1 MSTIWRFLRPT
12 IYKLMF
18 LLGWLLYSLS
28 AVLRANFDVAP
39 IGINL
44 LWPAIFFY
52 IVGCS
57 MVLMSKFLL
66 RSHRVAQLIAVAL
79 VLAAADHA
87 AKIASLS
94 LIPVGESIPIVLN
107 RLHLVQV
114 TNVTGPWI
122 FATFGSAPVVLP
134 ALILS
139 VILLFSAPLLF
150 RYYSVTYRQSFWC
163 EAAFICL
170 MASSLSS
177 AIDFGVRGGVV
188 DYLYI
193 PGHFAADLKDIFAE
207 VFVASALIEVLD
219 NPKIS
224 IRWTGWKNEFRDL
237 RNVIVGISRFA
248 ISEMRRSRHNR

>member
-1 MSTIWRFLRPT
+1 MSTIWLFLRPT
-12 IYKLMF
+12 LYKLMF
-18 LLGWLLYSLS
+18 LFGWLLYSLGV
-28 AVLRANFDVAP
+28 VLRTGFDVAP

-44 LWPAIFFY
+44 LWPAVFFY
-52 IVGCS
+52 IIGCF
-57 MVLMSKFLL
+57 MVLISKSMT
-66 RSHRVAQLIAVAL
+66 RSHSMAQLAAMAI

-87 AKIASLS
+87 GKIASVS

-114 TNVTGPWI
+114 NNVLGPWI
-122 FATFGSAPVVLP
+122 LAQAVSAPVILP
-134 ALILS
+134 ALIVS
-139 VILLFSAPLLF
+139 VILLFSAPLFF
-150 RYYSVTYRQSFWC
+150 RYYSMTNRQSFWS
-163 EAAFICL
+163 EVAFICL
-170 MASSLSS
+170 VTSSLRS
-177 AIDFGVRGGVV
+177 AIDLGVRGGVV

-193 PGHFAADLKDIFAE
+193 PGHFAADLKDIIAE

-248 ISEMRRSRHNR
+248 FSEIRRSRHNQ

>member
-1 MSTIWRFLRPT
+1 MSVMWRFLRPT

-28 AVLRANFDVAP
+28 AVLRAGFDVAP

-44 LWPAIFFY
+44 IWPAVFFY
-52 IVGCS
+52 IVGCF
-57 MVLMSKFLL
+57 MVLISKFLT
-66 RSHRVAQLIAVAL
+66 RSHSMAQLIAVAIAL
-79 VLAAADHA
+79 VAADHA
-87 AKIASLS
+87 GKIASLS

-139 VILLFSAPLLF
+139 VFLLISAPLLY
-150 RYYSVTYRQSFWC
+150 RYYSMTYRQSLWC
-163 EAAFICL
+163 EVAFICL
-170 MASSLSS
+170 VASSLSS

-193 PGHFAADLKDIFAE
+193 PGHFTADLKDIISE

-248 ISEMRRSRHNR
+248 IDEMRRSRHNK